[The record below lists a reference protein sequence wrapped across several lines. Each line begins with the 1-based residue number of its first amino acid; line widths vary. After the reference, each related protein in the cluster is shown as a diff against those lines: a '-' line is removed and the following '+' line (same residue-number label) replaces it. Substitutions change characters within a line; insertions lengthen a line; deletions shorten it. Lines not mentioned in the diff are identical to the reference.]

1 MVTNLLVLH
10 IIARMNFGGTAK
22 YLIALNNGLNKSGI
36 YSIIAS
42 GSVQKGEIDDPDV
55 VQARIIRIKSMGR
68 KISLR
73 SDLNACKEIREIIA
87 NSSPDIIN
95 THTFK
100 AGLLTRF
107 QRKRIENLLGKK
119 VKFVHTFHGHL
130 FEDPEFRGIKGI
142 VIKFIEKKLAKKTD
156 QLIAVGEK
164 VKSDLNIYGI
174 RGLTE
179 TQSIPPTV
187 RPLKIATK
195 NFALKKYNIK
205 EEKRIR
211 VLWMARVTR
220 VKNPKRVIQIA
231 SELPEIDFFVA
242 GGGDLLDDLV
252 KMAPKNVK
260 VIGWQ
265 DPRKILA
272 LADIFLS
279 TSENEGMPIA
289 LIEAQLA
296 KIPVVATN
304 VGSVSE
310 VVIHNESGFI
320 CGKSN
325 YELATAIKKLAEDQK
340 LRELFGRNARTHA
353 LKNFSEKKFIHAH
366 KKLYK
371 GLVGNYK

>member
-1 MVTNLLVLH
+1 VVTNLLVLH

-107 QRKRIENLLGKK
+107 QRNRIENLLGKK

-205 EEKRIR
+205 EKKRIR

-310 VVIHNESGFI
+310 VVIHNETGFI

-366 KKLYK
+366 KKLYN